1 MTSRND
7 LNELAE
13 NLLGSATA
21 TLDENQVKV
30 VESIASGEP
39 IAENIN
45 TTYEDQLS
53 FGDRLAD
60 KIALFGGSW
69 YFIISFL
76 LIMAIWI
83 ALNTLWLF
91 KEPFDPYPFILLN
104 LGLSTIAAVQAP
116 FILMSQNRQSEKDR
130 LKVEQSYQV
139 SLKMDL
145 EINRLHERLNSLIE
159 QLERR

>member
-1 MTSRND
+1 
-7 LNELAE
+7 
-13 NLLGSATA
+13 
-21 TLDENQVKV
+21 
-30 VESIASGEP
+30 
-39 IAENIN
+39 
-45 TTYEDQLS
+45 
-53 FGDRLAD
+53 
-60 KIALFGGSW
+60 
-69 YFIISFL
+69 
-76 LIMAIWI
+76 MAIWI